1 MVEAMVEAMNER
13 AMPGL
18 GVGAVSVSKT
28 VYRIGSVTETLTAIA
43 LMRLW
48 EQGALD
54 LGDPV
59 DRYLEG
65 FEVKQ
70 LASAPSATCLPTPPA

>member
-1 MVEAMVEAMNER
+1 MVEAMNER
-13 AMPGL
+13 ALPGL
-18 GVGAVSVSKT
+18 GVGAVSVSGT
-28 VYRIGSVTETLTAIA
+28 VYRIGSVTKKMTAIGP
-43 LMRLW
+43 MRLW
-48 EQGALD
+48 KQGAFD

-59 DRYLEG
+59 NRYLEG